1 MFRRYFIFQYIIFYF
16 ILLYFKEFE
25 IFKKLLVVF
34 FICVLCDFYVNCY
47 INGIKVYIIY
57 VLYLRK
63 LLFVCIFFFYKI
75 YICMYKYIQVLI
87 YIGINIY
94 SLIVCFNM

>member
-1 MFRRYFIFQYIIFYF
+1 MEYKDKLINCEDGICLEGILFFSILYF
-16 ILLYFKEFE
+16 ILYYYILKNLRYL
-25 IFKKLLVVF
+25 KKLLVVF

-75 YICMYKYIQVLI
+75 YICMYKYI
-87 YIGINIY
+87 
-94 SLIVCFNM
+94 